1 VKCLREELLDLIINT
16 VGTQLDVYEIEDLSE
31 EILDLIV
38 RWLSNVVYE

>member
-1 VKCLREELLDLIINT
+1 MKCLREELLDLIINNI
-16 VGTQLDVYEIEDLSE
+16 GTEVEVYKIEDLSE